1 MNKLSDSFECGA
13 FPPNFPPQM
22 PMFGFVFADADL
34 PLPRDTRINVP
45 FANPLLLSGATSTGA
60 GITVLEAGI
69 YRVQYDL
76 TLTFDGPGN
85 YDFGVGISTNG
96 LTNLTASTAR
106 RAGEFSGVTSP
117 TMVDQLNKTVI
128 VQVAGP
134 TTFSVVVTNNST
146 GAGSERIQLASLS
159 VTQIV

>member
-1 MNKLSDSFECGA
+1 MSDYFECRA
-13 FPPNFPPQM
+13 FPPGFPLQI
-22 PMFGFVFADADL
+22 PMHAFVFADADL
-34 PLPRDTRINVP
+34 PLPRGTRINVP

-96 LTNLTASTAR
+96 VNILTASTAR
-106 RAGEFSGVTSP
+106 SAGEFASVTAP
-117 TMVDQLNKTVI
+117 IMVDQLNKTVL
-128 VQVAGP
+128 VQVDGP
-134 TTFSVVVTNNST
+134 TTFSVVVSNNST
-146 GAGSERIQLASLS
+146 GAGIERIQLASLT
-159 VTQIV
+159 VTQIA